1 MRGMLAIVR
10 RRGQHSHPPGAS
22 GVASAGPAMPGRL
35 RLGSVRTISSD
46 GVLVSELAAIG
57 ETAQNR
63 TLETSL
69 ELTAREPRSRAP
81 NRRRL

>member
-1 MRGMLAIVR
+1 MVTIVR
-10 RRGQHSHPPGAS
+10 RGGQHSHPPGAS
-22 GVASAGPAMPGRL
+22 GVASAGAAMPGRL

-46 GVLVSELAAIG
+46 GVPVSELAPTA

-63 TLETSL
+63 TVETSL
-69 ELTAREPRSRAP
+69 ELTAQEPRSRAP